1 MADATERRIAGF
13 IDRYTPEIAAQ
24 LRDARQRLRA
34 NFPRG
39 VEMVFDNYNALV
51 FGIGPTDKSRESFI
65 SIAGYPKWVT
75 LFFLDG
81 ASLADPLGLLEG
93 DGKQVRGIRLKAPA
107 DIDTPAVAALI
118 AQAAASRADA
128 LASAPPLATVIK
140 AEVDKQRPRRPASSK
155 A

>member
-1 MADATERRIAGF
+1 MNADATERRIEAF
-13 IDRYTPEIAAQ
+13 VAKYTPAIAAQ

-34 NFPRG
+34 HFPRG

-81 ASLADPLGLLEG
+81 ASLDDPQELLEG
-93 DGKQVRGIRLKAPA
+93 DGKQVRGIRLKTPA
-107 DIDTPAVAALI
+107 DLDAPAVAALI
-118 AQAAASRADA
+118 AQAIAPHADA
-128 LASAPPLATVIK
+128 LAKAAPLATVIK
-140 AEVDKQRPRRPASSK
+140 AEVDKQRPRRPAAK
-155 A
+155 T